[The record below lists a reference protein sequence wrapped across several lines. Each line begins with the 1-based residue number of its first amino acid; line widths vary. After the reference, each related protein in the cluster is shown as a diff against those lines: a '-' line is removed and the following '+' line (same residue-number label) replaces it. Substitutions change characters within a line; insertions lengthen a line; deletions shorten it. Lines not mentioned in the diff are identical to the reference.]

1 MRRLREKTEVAM
13 RSTSESENA
22 SESEEYSR
30 CCRLRLS
37 LCASCF
43 LNALLPA
50 VRSCSTDTNWS
61 LSINSMSP
69 EFRRVK
75 YSSSLV
81 KKMVEDRDKAV
92 K

>member
-1 MRRLREKTEVAM
+1 MI
-13 RSTSESENA
+13 
-22 SESEEYSR
+22 
-30 CCRLRLS
+30 LS
-37 LCASCF
+37 SCF

-75 YSSSLV
+75 YSSSLAKKWWRIGTMRSNNTPRV
-81 KKMVEDRDKAV
+81 PVGRVQRVAALDKMVHYSSAFPIFNAFNL
-92 K
+92 